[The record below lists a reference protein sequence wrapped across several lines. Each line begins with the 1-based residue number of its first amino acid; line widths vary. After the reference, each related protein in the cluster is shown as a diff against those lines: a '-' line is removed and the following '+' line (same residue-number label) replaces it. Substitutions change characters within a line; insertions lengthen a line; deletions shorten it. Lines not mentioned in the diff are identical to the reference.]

1 MTMMKQSALTIIIP
15 VSDEQTAPL
24 RQLLTAVGQ
33 NISES
38 AVSLSAVRER
48 LPRTIPA
55 PTGEAFIE
63 FHQLTTVHFLRFVL
77 LDPARDAEGQVIS
90 ASLAFST
97 DYDGPLDEHLDEL
110 IRVAEP
116 ALETIFSFCNPPP
129 APGQL
134 KPYLLARQ
142 QPYAAFYCGHPGRS
156 VRQIW
161 GRSNNSEEELRLILE
176 RKLDRQ
182 PRPNTP
188 GEAIAELR
196 KAAGQSGWTMDP
208 TAGKPPQILPIVWW
222 GLLAIAILTGFG
234 LFAPLSIFIGSL
246 LAILAGVFLLVGLWG
261 TQLNS
266 IDSSDRQREQSLLHS
281 QGPPPDPDGSAD
293 PYVADRS
300 SRRLTIVTDL
310 EDQRGLVQ
318 NQMTHIVNIRPG
330 LVRLITLRLIL
341 GIINFLA
348 RTVFVRGK
356 LGDIETIHFAC
367 WVLIDDNRRLLFF
380 SNYDFS
386 WDSYLG
392 DFIDLA
398 SDGLTGIWCNTTFFP
413 QTRIP
418 AWTIIPRALKLVLP
432 MQSQTGNQPA
442 KRLFEQGARREQA
455 FKKWTRDHQTPTQ
468 VWYSAYPHLSVTNVN
483 GNSHIAAG
491 LNASLSGKDL
501 DTWLRRL

>member
-15 VSDEQTAPL
+15 VSDEQAAPL

-33 NISES
+33 NISER

-55 PTGEAFIE
+55 LTGETFIE
-63 FHQLTTVHFLRFVL
+63 FHKLTTVHFLRFVL
-77 LDPARDAEGQVIS
+77 LDPARDAEGHIIS

-110 IRVAEP
+110 LRVAEP

-161 GRSNNSEEELRLILE
+161 GRVNNSEEELRLILE
-176 RKLDRQ
+176 HTLDQQ
-182 PRPNTP
+182 PRLNTP
-188 GEAIAELR
+188 GDAIAELR

-208 TAGKPPQILPIVWW
+208 TSGRPPQILPIVWW
-222 GLLAIAILTGFG
+222 GLLAITMLTCYGI
-234 LFAPLSIFIGSL
+234 FAPLSIFIGSL
-246 LAILAGVFLLVGLWG
+246 LAILAGAFLLVGFWG
-261 TQLNS
+261 TKLNS
-266 IDSSDRQREQSLLHS
+266 IDSSDRQREHSLLHS
-281 QGPPPDPDGSAD
+281 QEPPPDPDGSAD

-330 LVRLITLRLIL
+330 SLRLFTLRLVL
-341 GIINFLA
+341 GVINFLA

-356 LGDIETIHFAC
+356 LGDIETIHFAR
-367 WVLIDDNRRLLFF
+367 WVLIDDNRRLMFF

-418 AWTIIPRALKLVLP
+418 AWDFIPRAFRLLRP
-432 MQSQTGNQPA
+432 MQNNQPA
-442 KRLFEQGARREQA
+442 TRLFEQGARREQA
-455 FKKWTRDHQTPTQ
+455 FKKWTRDHQTPTH

-483 GNSHIAAG
+483 GNSTIAAG
-491 LNASLSGKDL
+491 LNESLSGKDL
-501 DTWLRRL
+501 DAWLRKL

>member
-1 MTMMKQSALTIIIP
+1 MKQSALTIIIP

-33 NISES
+33 NISER

-55 PTGEAFIE
+55 LTGEAFIE
-63 FHQLTTVHFLRFVL
+63 FHKLTTVHFLRFVL
-77 LDPARDAEGQVIS
+77 LDPARDAEGHVIS

-110 IRVAEP
+110 LQVAEP

-129 APGQL
+129 EPGQL

-142 QPYAAFYCGHPGRS
+142 LPYAAFYCGHPGRS

-161 GRSNNSEEELRLILE
+161 GRANNSEEELRLILE
-176 RKLDRQ
+176 RRLDQQ
-182 PRPNTP
+182 PRLNTP
-188 GEAIAELR
+188 GDAIAELR

-208 TAGKPPQILPIVWW
+208 TSGRPPQILPIVWW
-222 GLLAIAILTGFG
+222 GLLAITIVACYG
-234 LFAPLSIFIGSL
+234 LLVPWSVFLGSL
-246 LAILAGVFLLVGLWG
+246 VAFFTGVFLFVGIVG
-261 TQLNS
+261 SKLNS
-266 IDSSDRQREQSLLHS
+266 IDSSDRQREQALLDA

-300 SRRLTIVTDL
+300 SHRLAIVTDL

-330 LVRLITLRLIL
+330 QLRLFTLRLVL
-341 GIINFLA
+341 GVINFLA
-348 RTVFVRGK
+348 RTVFVRDK
-356 LGDIETIHFAC
+356 LGDIETIHFAR
-367 WVLIDDNRRLLFF
+367 WVLIDDNRRLMFF

-418 AWTIIPRALKLVLP
+418 AWDFIPRAFRLLRP
-432 MQSQTGNQPA
+432 MQSNQPA
-442 KRLFEQGARREQA
+442 TRLFEQGARREQA
-455 FKKWTRDHQTPTQ
+455 FKKWTRDHQTPTH

-483 GNSHIAAG
+483 GNSTIAAG
-491 LNASLSGKDL
+491 FNESLSGKDL
-501 DTWLRRL
+501 DAWLRKL